1 MFGPRLTAVT
11 LTLCVAVGLKA
22 SPVLIQSPEVVT
34 VPEGGTVQFGCTL
47 ESSNVNV
54 DKYTV
59 HWYLSQDRKHI
70 LGLYADG
77 RIYRSQGVSERFQ
90 LSRDVASNSYILTI
104 RGVERRD
111 SAVYI
116 CGIWGKIYGN
126 GTRLTVTS
134 AVVPVLT
141 QSPSLER
148 VTEGHTARLQCTM
161 RNARVSDTDVHWY
174 RQLPG
179 QDTEWVLTHEA
190 SGSTRGSPGST
201 DRLQP
206 SRDTSNNSFILT
218 VTDVQPSDT
227 AAYYCKVW
235 GDISGSG
242 TQLNVTS
249 AVVPVL
255 TQSPSLERVTEGHT
269 ARLQCTMRN
278 ARVSDTDVHWYRQL
292 PGQDTEWVLTHEAS
306 GSTRGSPGSTD
317 RLQPSRDTSN
327 NSFILTVTDVQPSDT
342 AAYYCKVWGD
352 ISGNGT
358 QLNVTNPLAD
368 PVLVQHPTVSKVPEG
383 ETVQLQCAM
392 YNASVSDADVHW
404 HCQRPGNNSEWVM
417 SQFVNGTITRSRGI
431 HDRFLPSRN
440 VTSNSYILTI
450 VNVSLSDTAAYSC
463 SVWSYIYGAG
473 TQLNVTDKSM
483 LAHTGRVTVT
493 APYWEHV

>member
-11 LTLCVAVGLKA
+11 LTLCVAVGRKA

-47 ESSNVNV
+47 ESSNVNDRV

-70 LGLYADG
+70 LSHFADG
-77 RIYRSQGVSERFQ
+77 RIYRSHGVSERFQ
-90 LSRDVASNSYILTI
+90 LSRDVASNSCILTI
-104 RGVERRD
+104 RGVEHRD

-116 CGIWGKIYGN
+116 CGIWGSIYGN
-126 GTRLTVTS
+126 GNRLNVTS

-161 RNARVSDTDVHWY
+161 WNARVSDTDVHWY

-242 TQLNVTS
+242 TQLNVTKLS
-249 AVVPVL
+249 EKRSLNIIISIAVCALVL
-255 TQSPSLERVTEGHT
+255 AALLCIIIAAVFYVKKWACFQSRLKAEGPP
-269 ARLQCTMRN
+269 AGELN
-278 ARVSDTDVHWYRQL
+278 
-292 PGQDTEWVLTHEAS
+292 
-306 GSTRGSPGSTD
+306 
-317 RLQPSRDTSN
+317 
-327 NSFILTVTDVQPSDT
+327 TVY
-342 AAYYCKVWGD
+342 A
-352 ISGNGT
+352 
-358 QLNVTNPLAD
+358 
-368 PVLVQHPTVSKVPEG
+368 TVSAATQTNKQAAASSTVSEEG
-383 ETVQLQCAM
+383 ELYYADTQFLRQKTVGPTLIISEETTEYA
-392 YNASVSDADVHW
+392 AIK
-404 HCQRPGNNSEWVM
+404 RP
-417 SQFVNGTITRSRGI
+417 
-431 HDRFLPSRN
+431 
-440 VTSNSYILTI
+440 
-450 VNVSLSDTAAYSC
+450 
-463 SVWSYIYGAG
+463 
-473 TQLNVTDKSM
+473 
-483 LAHTGRVTVT
+483 
-493 APYWEHV
+493 

>member
-242 TQLNVTS
+242 TQLNVTKTKVVKSSLVWIILGAVLGVTVVTGGILLIRHTLFGKKQS
-249 AVVPVL
+249 APSGTAADQNTTADYENVFSAGD
-255 TQSPSLERVTEGHT
+255 TQ
-269 ARLQCTMRN
+269 N
-278 ARVSDTDVHWYRQL
+278 
-292 PGQDTEWVLTHEAS
+292 S
-306 GSTRGSPGSTD
+306 GD
-317 RLQPSRDTSN
+317 RLEDPNATYMALQQPDQSIYSE
-327 NSFILTVTDVQPSDT
+327 L
-342 AAYYCKVWGD
+342 K
-352 ISGNGT
+352 GN
-358 QLNVTNPLAD
+358 
-368 PVLVQHPTVSKVPEG
+368 K
-383 ETVQLQCAM
+383 
-392 YNASVSDADVHW
+392 
-404 HCQRPGNNSEWVM
+404 
-417 SQFVNGTITRSRGI
+417 
-431 HDRFLPSRN
+431 
-440 VTSNSYILTI
+440 
-450 VNVSLSDTAAYSC
+450 
-463 SVWSYIYGAG
+463 
-473 TQLNVTDKSM
+473 
-483 LAHTGRVTVT
+483 
-493 APYWEHV
+493 

>member
-34 VPEGGTVQFGCTL
+34 VPEGGTVQFRCTL
-47 ESSNVNV
+47 ESSYVNDRV
-54 DKYTV
+54 DKYDVRWFLSRDRNQIIFIHYIDGTV
-59 HWYLSQDRKHI
+59 
-70 LGLYADG
+70 
-77 RIYRSQGVSERFQ
+77 YRSHGFSERFQ

-104 RGVERRD
+104 RGVQRRD

-126 GTRLTVTS
+126 GNRLNVTS
-134 AVVPVLT
+134 AVAPVLT

-148 VTEGHTARLQCTM
+148 VSEGHTARLQCTM

-227 AAYYCKVW
+227 DTYYCKVW

-242 TQLNVTS
+242 TQLNVTKTKVVKTILVWIILGAVLGVTVVTGGILLIRHTLFGKKQS
-249 AVVPVL
+249 APSGTAADQNTTADYENVFSAGDTQNSGDRLEDQNATYMTINKQLTAEPQKKSCHKMLFWEDEHTMDILSRKVYQTQQTCSPPTHQIPQSLFSTDYLLDPFILFITGTFFGYLLHNSVRLWVIKFCLTLTFTPVFLTCFSWYLNNLLWHIPSESCKVQQIKLKFPVL
-255 TQSPSLERVTEGHT
+255 QRKQST
-269 ARLQCTMRN
+269 
-278 ARVSDTDVHWYRQL
+278 L
-292 PGQDTEWVLTHEAS
+292 P
-306 GSTRGSPGSTD
+306 
-317 RLQPSRDTSN
+317 
-327 NSFILTVTDVQPSDT
+327 
-342 AAYYCKVWGD
+342 
-352 ISGNGT
+352 
-358 QLNVTNPLAD
+358 
-368 PVLVQHPTVSKVPEG
+368 
-383 ETVQLQCAM
+383 
-392 YNASVSDADVHW
+392 
-404 HCQRPGNNSEWVM
+404 
-417 SQFVNGTITRSRGI
+417 
-431 HDRFLPSRN
+431 
-440 VTSNSYILTI
+440 
-450 VNVSLSDTAAYSC
+450 
-463 SVWSYIYGAG
+463 
-473 TQLNVTDKSM
+473 
-483 LAHTGRVTVT
+483 
-493 APYWEHV
+493 

>member
-47 ESSNVNV
+47 ESSNVNHRV

-59 HWYLSQDRKHI
+59 HWYLSQDRKHKI
-70 LGLYADG
+70 FSHYIDG
-77 RIYRSQGVSERFQ
+77 TVYRSHGVSERFQ

-116 CGIWGKIYGN
+116 CGIWGSIYGN
-126 GTRLTVTS
+126 GNR
-134 AVVPVLT
+134 
-141 QSPSLER
+141 
-148 VTEGHTARLQCTM
+148 
-161 RNARVSDTDVHWY
+161 
-174 RQLPG
+174 
-179 QDTEWVLTHEA
+179 
-190 SGSTRGSPGST
+190 
-201 DRLQP
+201 
-206 SRDTSNNSFILT
+206 
-218 VTDVQPSDT
+218 
-227 AAYYCKVW
+227 
-235 GDISGSG
+235 
-242 TQLNVTS
+242 LNVTS

-417 SQFVNGTITRSRGI
+417 SQFVNGTITKSWGF

-440 VTSNSYILTI
+440 IISNSYILTI

-473 TQLNVTDKSM
+473 TQLNVTELSEKWSLNIIISIAVCALV
-483 LAHTGRVTVT
+483 LAALLCIFIAAVFYVKKWACFQSRLKAEGPPAGELNPVYATVSAAT
-493 APYWEHV
+493 QTNKQAAATSTVSEEGELYYADTQFLRQKTVGPTLIISEETTEYAAIKRP

>member
-1 MFGPRLTAVT
+1 MYRREKILHEAV
-11 LTLCVAVGLKA
+11 
-22 SPVLIQSPEVVT
+22 
-34 VPEGGTVQFGCTL
+34 
-47 ESSNVNV
+47 N
-54 DKYTV
+54 
-59 HWYLSQDRKHI
+59 
-70 LGLYADG
+70 
-77 RIYRSQGVSERFQ
+77 FQ
-90 LSRDVASNSYILTI
+90 TT
-104 RGVERRD
+104 
-111 SAVYI
+111 
-116 CGIWGKIYGN
+116 N
-126 GTRLTVTS
+126 G

-206 SRDTSNNSFILT
+206 SRDISNNSFILT

-242 TQLNVTS
+242 TQLNVTSRKASPVLIQSPEVVTVPEGGTVQFGCTLESSNVNDRVDKYNVHWYLSQDRKHVIFTKYAGGWVDRSRGFSERFQLSRDVASNSDILTIRGVQRRDSAVYICGIWGSIYGKGTRLNVTS

-342 AAYYCKVWGD
+342 AAYYCKVWGN
-352 ISGNGT
+352 INGNGT
-358 QLNVTNPLAD
+358 QLNVT
-368 PVLVQHPTVSKVPEG
+368 
-383 ETVQLQCAM
+383 
-392 YNASVSDADVHW
+392 
-404 HCQRPGNNSEWVM
+404 
-417 SQFVNGTITRSRGI
+417 
-431 HDRFLPSRN
+431 
-440 VTSNSYILTI
+440 
-450 VNVSLSDTAAYSC
+450 
-463 SVWSYIYGAG
+463 
-473 TQLNVTDKSM
+473 
-483 LAHTGRVTVT
+483 
-493 APYWEHV
+493 

>member
-1 MFGPRLTAVT
+1 MAAGR
-11 LTLCVAVGLKA
+11 KA

-34 VPEGGTVQFGCTL
+34 VPEGGTVKFRCTL
-47 ESSNVNV
+47 ESSNVNDRV

-59 HWYLSQDRKHI
+59 HWYLSQDRKHKI
-70 LGLYADG
+70 FSHYVGG
-77 RIYRSQGVSERFQ
+77 RVYRSRGFSERFQ

-116 CGIWGKIYGN
+116 CGIWGSIYGN
-126 GTRLTVTS
+126 GNR
-134 AVVPVLT
+134 
-141 QSPSLER
+141 
-148 VTEGHTARLQCTM
+148 
-161 RNARVSDTDVHWY
+161 
-174 RQLPG
+174 
-179 QDTEWVLTHEA
+179 
-190 SGSTRGSPGST
+190 
-201 DRLQP
+201 
-206 SRDTSNNSFILT
+206 
-218 VTDVQPSDT
+218 
-227 AAYYCKVW
+227 
-235 GDISGSG
+235 
-242 TQLNVTS
+242 LNVTS

-278 ARVSDTDVHWYRQL
+278 ARVRDTDVHWYRQL
-292 PGQDTEWVLTHEAS
+292 PGQDTEWILTHEAS

-417 SQFVNGTITRSRGI
+417 SQFVNGTITKSRGI

-440 VTSNSYILTI
+440 IISNSYILTI

>member
-1 MFGPRLTAVT
+1 MVHQSLKVGMQVQQAVKK
-11 LTLCVAVGLKA
+11 ANGRKA

-70 LGLYADG
+70 IFSHYVDG
-77 RIYRSQGVSERFQ
+77 WVYRSHGVSERFQ

-104 RGVERRD
+104 RGVQRRD

-116 CGIWGKIYGN
+116 CGIWGTIYGN
-126 GTRLTVTS
+126 GNRLNVTS

-242 TQLNVTS
+242 TQLNVT
-249 AVVPVL
+249 
-255 TQSPSLERVTEGHT
+255 
-269 ARLQCTMRN
+269 
-278 ARVSDTDVHWYRQL
+278 
-292 PGQDTEWVLTHEAS
+292 
-306 GSTRGSPGSTD
+306 
-317 RLQPSRDTSN
+317 
-327 NSFILTVTDVQPSDT
+327 
-342 AAYYCKVWGD
+342 
-352 ISGNGT
+352 
-358 QLNVTNPLAD
+358 NPLAD

-417 SQFVNGTITRSRGI
+417 SQFVNGTITKSWGF

-440 VTSNSYILTI
+440 IISNSYILTI

-473 TQLNVTDKSM
+473 TQLNVTGPPLESLTRCMQQSVLQPRLINRQPQPRLCRRKESCITPIFSSCDRKPW
-483 LAHTGRVTVT
+483 ARH
-493 APYWEHV
+493 

>member
-242 TQLNVTS
+242 TQLNVT
-249 AVVPVL
+249 
-255 TQSPSLERVTEGHT
+255 
-269 ARLQCTMRN
+269 
-278 ARVSDTDVHWYRQL
+278 
-292 PGQDTEWVLTHEAS
+292 
-306 GSTRGSPGSTD
+306 
-317 RLQPSRDTSN
+317 
-327 NSFILTVTDVQPSDT
+327 
-342 AAYYCKVWGD
+342 
-352 ISGNGT
+352 
-358 QLNVTNPLAD
+358 NPLAD